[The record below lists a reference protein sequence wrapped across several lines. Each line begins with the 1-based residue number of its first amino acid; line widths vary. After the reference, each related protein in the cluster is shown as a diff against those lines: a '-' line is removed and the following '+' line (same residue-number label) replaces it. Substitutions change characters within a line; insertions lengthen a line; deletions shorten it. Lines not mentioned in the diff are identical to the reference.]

1 MSFEVN
7 LTNALQAA
15 QIPFDAQKTEQL
27 TVYHNHLLC
36 FNEHTNLTAI
46 TDPDE
51 MIQKHYIDSLL
62 GLSLLPKEGKLVD
75 VGCGAGL
82 PSMPLKIFAPQLSV
96 TLLDASQKRLRFLEE
111 VIQMLSLEN
120 IVTHHA
126 RAEDAG
132 HDKALRASFDVA
144 VSRAVA
150 SLPTLLEYC
159 LPLVKAGGKFLAY
172 KGPGA
177 AEEIALAQG
186 AMQKLGCK
194 LEKDHEFSLSD
205 GSSRHLL
212 VFEKI
217 GLCAPAYPRSP
228 KQIKNKP
235 L

>member
-1 MSFEVN
+1 MSFETN
-7 LTNALQAA
+7 LKKALCAA
-15 QIPFDAQKTEQL
+15 GVAVDERKEQQL
-27 TVYHNHLLC
+27 TTYHNHLLA

-51 MIQKHYIDSLL
+51 MIQKHYVDSLL
-62 GLSLLPKEGKLVD
+62 GLSLLPSEGKMVD

-82 PSMPLKIFAPQLSV
+82 PGMPLKIFAPHLSV
-96 TLLDASQKRLRFLEE
+96 TLLDASQKRLRFLDE
-111 VIQMLSLEN
+111 VIDMVGLEN
-120 IVTHHA
+120 VTTHHA

-132 HDKALRASFDVA
+132 HDKELRASFDVA

-159 LPLVKAGGKFLAY
+159 LPFVKAGGKFLAY

-177 AEEIALAQG
+177 AEEMEMAQS
-186 AMQKLGCK
+186 AMQKLGAK
-194 LEKDHEFSLSD
+194 LAKDYKFSLSD
-205 GSSRHLL
+205 GSVRHIL
-212 VFEKI
+212 VFEKV